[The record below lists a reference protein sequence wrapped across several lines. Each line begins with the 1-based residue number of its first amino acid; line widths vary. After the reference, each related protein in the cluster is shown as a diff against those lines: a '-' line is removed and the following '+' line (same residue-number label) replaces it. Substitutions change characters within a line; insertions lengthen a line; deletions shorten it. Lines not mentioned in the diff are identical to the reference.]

1 LPGSAAVPTIR
12 GPQSGLAQRAR
23 RLIIVEFQR
32 FYRIAVAGFGRR
44 VLPVTTPRLATCHW
58 PAVIER
64 LEHLLG
70 SRSVS
75 LWLRDSV
82 LRSFTDAQAEIG
94 VPNLFVATW
103 IEQRLAHVVAEAIH
117 AESGLRPALRFV
129 IDPSLFRERRAEQAE
144 AERAR
149 VAVRAEGEPAAA
161 TAPVDAI
168 AGVNPEFRLDTFVVG
183 AGNRM
188 AHGAAQSVAEQP
200 GTLYNPLFVYG
211 GCGLGK
217 SHLLQGVAQALA
229 EAHPGRRVLYVSCE
243 TFVNQFLAALRRK
256 GMAEFRERFR
266 RFDTLV
272 IDDVHLLAGKDHT
285 QDEFLHTF
293 NAMSVAGRQVV
304 LASDAPPQAIERLR
318 TELVNRF
325 VSGLVV
331 RLDPPDFATRCRILQ
346 QKARKWQTALPEE
359 AAAVLA
365 RAVRGSVR
373 ELEGALVRLV
383 AHARLLGEPLSAG
396 LAARVAGDV
405 ADERRPVGL
414 PEIATEVAAAFG
426 VGVAELHARRRTRR
440 VTVPRHVAMWLAREL
455 TGHSLAEIGDY
466 FGGRGHVSVLH
477 AEKQVRERTAADDD
491 FRLRI
496 QAVRARLRPGE

>member
-1 LPGSAAVPTIR
+1 MNSP
-12 GPQSGLAQRAR
+12 
-23 RLIIVEFQR
+23 
-32 FYRIAVAGFGRR
+32 R
-44 VLPVTTPRLATCHW
+44 VATCHW
-58 PAVIER
+58 PSILER

-82 LRSFTDAQAEIG
+82 LRAFSDTHAEIG

-103 IEQRLAHVVAEAIH
+103 IEQRLAHVVAQAIA
-117 AESGLRPALRFV
+117 AETGLTPALRFT

-149 VAVRAEGEPAAA
+149 AAARAAEGPAP
-161 TAPVDAI
+161 APSGEVL
-168 AGVNPEFRLDTFVVG
+168 AGVNPEYRLDTFVVG

-200 GTLYNPLFVYG
+200 GTLYNPLFIYG

-229 EAHPGRRVLYVSCE
+229 ELHPGRRVLYVSCE

-293 NAMSVAGRQVV
+293 NAMSVPGRQVV

-318 TELVNRF
+318 SELVNRF

-346 QKARKWQTALPEE
+346 QKAQKWQTTLPED

-365 RAVRGSVR
+365 RGVRGSVR

-383 AHARLLGEPLSAG
+383 AHARLLSEPLSAG
-396 LAARVAGDV
+396 LAARVVGDV
-405 ADERRPVGL
+405 ADERRPIGL
-414 PEIATEVAAAFG
+414 PEIATEVAAGFG
-426 VGVAELHARRRTRR
+426 VAVAELHARQRTRR
-440 VTVPRHVAMWLAREL
+440 VTVPRHVAMALAREL
-455 TGHSLAEIGDY
+455 TGCSLAEIGDY

-477 AEKQVRERTAADDD
+477 AQTQVRERTAADDD
-491 FRLRI
+491 FRLRV
-496 QAVRARLRPGE
+496 QAIRARLRPGE